1 MSPRWAEVAGFLI
14 AASLLTLT
22 TPAFAKIDRAAAM
35 LAPAPP
41 PSKSCSGAFRYA
53 ARVGNTDIVEV
64 SPVQAFA
71 RDRRASY
78 AHRATPRARCVGLGA
93 EHRSLA
99 CMSSIARCAGTR

>member
-14 AASLLTLT
+14 VASLLTPT
-22 TPAFAKIDRAAAM
+22 APALAKIDRAAAM

-71 RDRRASY
+71 RDRRISRFRY
-78 AHRATPRARCVGLGA
+78 TRG
-93 EHRSLA
+93 
-99 CMSSIARCAGTR
+99 SSSDAGTVHLLIAMCGAR